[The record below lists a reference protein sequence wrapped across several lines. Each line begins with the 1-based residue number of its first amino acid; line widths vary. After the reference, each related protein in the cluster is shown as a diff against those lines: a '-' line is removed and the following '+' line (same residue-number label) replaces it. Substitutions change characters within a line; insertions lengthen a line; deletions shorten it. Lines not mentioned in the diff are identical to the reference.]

1 MDVGDDLGVGGAV
14 QRFSVDFEDLVA
26 DLQIGFVGRRSWF
39 KKKKKVKKKKKEKKK
54 RANQSAGPVA
64 MAALAP
70 PQMRR
75 PVAVLDRLDRRVFDE
90 RFNNDNRSNIR
101 SV

>member
-1 MDVGDDLGVGGAV
+1 
-14 QRFSVDFEDLVA
+14 
-26 DLQIGFVGRRSWF
+26 
-39 KKKKKVKKKKKEKKK
+39 
-54 RANQSAGPVA
+54 

>member
-39 KKKKKVKKKKKEKKK
+39 KKKKKVKKK

>member
-1 MDVGDDLGVGGAV
+1 MTSVWVAPSNDFPLTSRISSPISKSALSAGDPGL
-14 QRFSVDFEDLVA
+14 
-26 DLQIGFVGRRSWF
+26 
-39 KKKKKVKKKKKEKKK
+39 KKKKKEKKK

>member
-39 KKKKKVKKKKKEKKK
+39 KKKKKEKKK